1 MDRDTYRHTVTNDT
15 HRPGRPQA
23 TPRAGAGAGAT
34 PSVSVVVGTYNRA
47 SSLRQTL
54 NSLAALDTRGLR
66 GEFIIVDNNSSDDTR
81 AVIEAFLPLAPLP
94 ARYMFEPHQG
104 VSYARNT
111 GIDAASSEVIAFTD
125 DDVLVDRNWLQEIAR
140 AFALENPAAIGGK
153 IVPQWPA
160 SPPAWLGPELHQF
173 LGLLDYG
180 DEPKTMETPALWG
193 ANLAVRADMLR
204 TVRFQGKLGRV
215 GSKLYNGE
223 DADLVRSLIDR
234 GERVLYW
241 PRASVHHNIQRRAA
255 HQTLLPPVALGCRR
269 DGGAGRAP
277 AHLAI
282 AARRPLS
289 HVSQHGARAGRL
301 VAPQARAQRR
311 CIPVGTAAHARRRLC
326 HDAHAR
332 PAPARLAP
340 GYGRNYFRGRS

>member
-1 MDRDTYRHTVTNDT
+1 MDRDTYRHTM
-15 HRPGRPQA
+15 HRPGWPQG

-54 NSLAALDTRGLR
+54 NSLAALDTGGLR

-125 DDVLVDRNWLQEIAR
+125 DDVLVDRYWLQEIAR

-215 GSKLYNGE
+215 GGKLYNGE

-241 PRASVHHNIQRRAA
+241 PRASVHHNIQRRRLTKRYFRQWHWDAGEMAA
-255 HQTLLPPVALGCRR
+255 K
-269 DGGAGRAP
+269 
-277 AHLAI
+277 
-282 AARRPLS
+282 
-289 HVSQHGARAGRL
+289 
-301 VAPQARAQRR
+301 VAPRRISRSLLGVPYHMYRSTAHELAAWSRRKLARNGDAFLSELQLMRAAGFATTRMRGLLRR
-311 CIPVGTAAHARRRLC
+311 G
-326 HDAHAR
+326 
-332 PAPARLAP
+332 
-340 GYGRNYFRGRS
+340 